1 MVTQAAKSNQNS
13 KYETYDRIADTP
25 VISHLNVPLA
35 PKVRVFIE
43 EAVRLCR
50 PDDVYICDGSEA
62 ENKQLLKLLEKRGTI
77 QQLSKYENW

>member
-1 MVTQAAKSNQNS
+1 MVTHAAKSPSS

-25 VISHLNVPLA
+25 VLGNISQPLA
-35 PKVRVFIE
+35 PKVRAYVE
-43 EAVRLCR
+43 EAIRLCR

-77 QQLSKYENW
+77 QPLPKYENW